1 MSTVQIK
8 SLFTRSIHRS
18 INGVIKADQDDAE
31 SVWQELDEYVIT
43 RELDQHLR
51 SFLKAIWRPWTTPGG
66 VWASRG
72 VDLWFLRFG

>member
-51 SFLKAIWRPWTTPGG
+51 SFFESYLAALDNPQDASGRVG
-66 VWASRG
+66 V
-72 VDLWFLRFG
+72 